1 MFVKND
7 KEEINQAYI
16 LNHNFVSQNK
26 VICFIITD
34 AQKWNYLRVKKK
46 YQHYCEELYQ
56 RIMVIVISLTVFL
69 HLERKA
75 EQISSH
81 THNLAGRFHNSKCNV
96 YIVNLF
102 LLSRIYKS
110 SRQIIDI

>member
-1 MFVKND
+1 MFHYYRCAKMELF
-7 KEEINQAYI
+7 K
-16 LNHNFVSQNK
+16 S
-26 VICFIITD
+26 
-34 AQKWNYLRVKKK
+34 KKK

-56 RIMVIVISLTVFL
+56 RIMVIVINLTVFF

>member
-7 KEEINQAYI
+7 KEEIKQAYI
-16 LNHNFVSQNK
+16 LKHNFVSQNK

-34 AQKWNYLRVKKK
+34 EQKWNYLIVKKK

-75 EQISSH
+75 EQIASH

-102 LLSRIYKS
+102 LLS
-110 SRQIIDI
+110 